1 MDRRSHSS
9 RRHGSVSLCRK
20 QPAWPQT
27 GSPEVSMRPS
37 RLGARKPK
45 VNSAKAPRKRRIKF
59 TAPQVIGFS
68 ATFAFF
74 LLIYIIGPDFILPS
88 QTTDAQTVADMATNL
103 DDISNGAGGYY
114 YTAYLLSLLPPG
126 GEQVLV
132 IGVGLLFIGT
142 VFSHTKTFPTAALAS
157 FLCTTPIL
165 MFLFAYM
172 KDTFTPILTSIA
184 LLLLSRNRN
193 LPITFLLVLAT
204 YISYGIFFR
213 TYYILIAAAFA
224 GLLIFHTSNWYFRL
238 VLATV
243 ALAALLLLP
252 DAYFYELGSAR
263 DLVNRH
269 RPVDTL
275 GNRTVFFNPYPP
287 TNALNFTINYVYAI
301 IRLNLPFLF
310 SFGLKESFLV
320 INIAI
325 YAILVRVGFSSSH
338 LTSKMPVILFCAHIL
353 VLYIFEP
360 DLGSYLR
367 HASSALLY
375 LTPALTVLDKSHV
388 SLITH
393 RRRPRRSNKISQ
405 LSSRRHLNP

>member
-88 QTTDAQTVADMATNL
+88 QTRDAQTVADMATNL

-114 YTAYLLSLLPPG
+114 YTSLLLSYLPSG
-126 GEQVLV
+126 GEEWLVLSTA
-132 IGVGLLFIGT
+132 ILFISII
-142 VFSHTKTFPTAALAS
+142 FSKIKTLPAAALAS
-157 FLCTTPIL
+157 FLCVTPIL

-172 KDTFTPILTSIA
+172 KDTFTPLLTAIC
-184 LLLLSRNRN
+184 
-193 LPITFLLVLAT
+193 LLVLSSHRPLIFRMFLVLIFYAA
-204 YISYGIFFR
+204 YGIYFR
-213 TYYILIAAAFA
+213 QYYLVIAGAF
-224 GLLIFHTSNWYFRL
+224 LLLMIFQISNWYARL
-238 VLATV
+238 VLALL
-243 ALAALLLLP
+243 ALSVFMLLP
-252 DAYFYELGSAR
+252 DAYFYEIGNAR
-263 DLVNRH
+263 DFVNRG
-269 RPVDTL
+269 RWFDAT
-275 GNRTVFFNPYPP
+275 GNRTTFFNLVPP
-287 TNALNFTINYVYAI
+287 TNSINFVINYAYAIVRLNF
-301 IRLNLPFLF
+301 PWLF
-310 SFGLKESFLV
+310 SFGVKELFLTL
-320 INIAI
+320 NIAI
-325 YAILVRVGFSSSH
+325 YAFLINLGLKSPNERTR
-338 LTSKMPVILFCAHIL
+338 LPTILFFSHIL
-353 VLYIFEP
+353 VLHIFEP

-375 LTPALTVLDKSHV
+375 LLPTLVLIDYRFLSVADRAKAGARARFNPA
-388 SLITH
+388 H
-393 RRRPRRSNKISQ
+393 REARLRS
-405 LSSRRHLNP
+405 